1 MSPINPVVT
10 RARAVRPFASS
21 TSVRSPATVS
31 STGGSHGLVAV
42 VVFSMIGLIVSL
54 LLMFFRPG
62 VLAALISQMQ

>member
-1 MSPINPVVT
+1 
-10 RARAVRPFASS
+10 
-21 TSVRSPATVS
+21 VS

-62 VLAALISQMQ
+62 VLAASISQMQ